1 MPAVWAA
8 SSASAISHAQFQ
20 YLFQRQRP
28 VLDQMCQRH
37 PVQKLHGNE
46 GLFVMLADLID
57 GADVG
62 MVQRGSCPRL
72 GGSVPGLAGLKQHR
86 QALQSDKAAEFGV
99 LSLVD
104 DSLLVEHGGDRV
116 HAQAGAKMLYFRR
129 QTKAA
134 EIKGNV
140 EG

>member
-1 MPAVWAA
+1 
-8 SSASAISHAQFQ
+8 
-20 YLFQRQRP
+20 
-28 VLDQMCQRH
+28 MCQRH

-57 GADVG
+57 GADFG

-72 GGSVPGLAGLKQHR
+72 SAEAFQGLRVLSNIVR
-86 QALQSDKAAEFGV
+86 QLQSDKAAEFGV